1 MVFITLAVY
10 RKVFSTVNLG
20 IRIAVYLVTFLEVLK
35 NEKEKLY
42 LRRLSII
49 GFKKRTGEASVS
61 SISNS
66 DQTRCR
72 TWQDSCHRH
81 TWLLAAAHTEG

>member
-42 LRRLSII
+42 LRRSLYHW
-49 GFKKRTGEASVS
+49 F
-61 SISNS
+61 
-66 DQTRCR
+66 
-72 TWQDSCHRH
+72 
-81 TWLLAAAHTEG
+81 